1 MGVTV
6 IGQIGRDIA
15 LRTAQLPAPGGSEAV
30 LERVERLG
38 GKGANQAVGLTQL
51 GVPVTLLGAVGQD
64 RDGAPMLRQ
73 ADEDGI
79 DIGNVVS
86 RGETALLV
94 TLIDGSRRLLE
105 HIPHTSLV
113 TVEEIDRAAAVIEA
127 SDTVSIQLQQ
137 PAATALAAAR
147 RASGAGARVVADGAV
162 EHDVR
167 DEFLSLVDVLR
178 ADSEEAAILAGEPVD
193 TVEQATALGRRLLD
207 AGPELIAIALPDAGN
222 LLVWR
227 RGEQFYPPADV
238 AVVDPTGAGD
248 AFVAGLIAGLRC
260 HLEPPRAG
268 EVAARAAASTVTYL
282 GARPDLAALRGQL
295 PSVDD

>member
-51 GVPVTLLGAVGQD
+51 GVPVTLLGVVGQD
-64 RDGAPMLRQ
+64 RDGAAMLRQ

-79 DIGNVVS
+79 DVGNVVS

-94 TLIDGSRRLLE
+94 TLIDGARRLLE

-113 TVEEIDRAAAVIEA
+113 TIEDVDRAAAVIEA

-137 PAATALAAAR
+137 PAATALAAAQ

-162 EHDVR
+162 DGDVR

-178 ADSEEAAILAGEPVD
+178 ADAEEAAILAGEPVD
-193 TVEQATALGRRLLD
+193 SVEQATALGRRLLD
-207 AGPELIAIALPDAGN
+207 TGPELIAIALPDAGN

-260 HLEPPRAG
+260 HLEPAQAG
-268 EVAARAAASTVTYL
+268 QVAAHAAASTVTYL

-295 PSVDD
+295 PPADA

>member
-15 LRTAQLPAPGGSEAV
+15 LRTAQLPTPGGSEAV
-30 LERVERLG
+30 LDRVERLG

-51 GVPVTLLGAVGQD
+51 GVPVTLLGVVGQD

-79 DIGNVVS
+79 DVGHVAA

-113 TVEEIDRAAAVIEA
+113 TVEDIDRAAAVIEG

-137 PAATALAAAR
+137 PAATVLAAAH

-162 EHDVR
+162 DCDVR
-167 DEFLSLVDVLR
+167 DEFLPRVDVLR
-178 ADSEEAAILAGEPVD
+178 ADAEEAAILAGEPVES
-193 TVEQATALGRRLLD
+193 VEQATALGRRLLD

-227 RGEQFYPPADV
+227 HGEQFYPPADV
-238 AVVDPTGAGD
+238 TVVDPTGAGD

-260 HLEPPRAG
+260 HLEPAQVG

-282 GARPDLAALRGQL
+282 GARPDLAALRGQM
-295 PSVDD
+295 PPD